1 MTTYFDYSTMI
12 RWEGAPTGIPRTEY
26 CLAQEILE
34 TDSKAKLVVINDDLQ
49 AFHHLDRQA
58 QGFSIGDAVE
68 FSKDDILISA
78 GANWAFTCYVQ
89 QIQSLKTIGAR
100 YFQLFYD
107 LIPYLYPYY
116 YKDGTGFGDYIGNW
130 TKQTLAL
137 CDGAYAISNCT
148 KRDLA
153 KFAQLSDTEMDQIE
167 VVRLGEDFVQE
178 TRGNHPRRFS
188 YSEEFLLSVGTL
200 EIRKNQ
206 TCLLQAYRILAER
219 HGSGIS
225 LPKLVLVGRPG
236 WIDGNVSFQVANDRL
251 LKDLVQVVTDASD
264 AELTELY
271 QHSLFTLFPAIY
283 EGWGLPVAESLR
295 YGKPCICSD
304 TSSMLEIAPSLTLFA
319 SPYDANAWADQIES
333 LLLNRDKLAS
343 CSALIGREY
352 RPTTWKSTAEHILGH
367 TQKLIGDKI

>member
-1 MTTYFDYSTMI
+1 MI

-26 CLAQEILE
+26 CLAQEILQL
-34 TDSKAKLVVINDDLQ
+34 DSEVKLVVINDELK
-49 AFHHLDRQA
+49 AFYHLDRRDDT
-58 QGFSIGDAVE
+58 FVIGDIVKFARN
-68 FSKDDILISA
+68 DTLISA
-78 GANWAFTCYVQ
+78 AANWAFACYIEQVR
-89 QIQSLKTIGAR
+89 SLKSIGVR

-107 LIPYLYPYY
+107 LIPYLHPYY

-148 KRDLA
+148 KRDLI
-153 KFAQLSDTEMDQIE
+153 KLSELSDAEADHIE
-167 VVRLGEDFVQE
+167 VIRLGEDFVQE
-178 TRGNHPRRFS
+178 TEQNTSPRFS

-206 TCLLQAYRILAER
+206 NCLLQAYRILAER
-219 HGSGIS
+219 HGSSIS
-225 LPKLVLVGRPG
+225 LPKLILVGRSG
-236 WIDGNVSFQVANDRL
+236 WIDGNISFQVENDRL
-251 LKDLVQVVTDASD
+251 LKNLVQVVTDASD

-295 YGKPCICSD
+295 YGKPCVCSN
-304 TSSMLEIAPSLTLFA
+304 TSSMLEIAPNLTLFA

-333 LLLNRDKLAS
+333 LLLDRDRLAS
-343 CSALIGREY
+343 YSSLISREY
-352 RPTTWKSTAEHILGH
+352 RLTAWKSTAEHILGYAQH
-367 TQKLIGDKI
+367 IVGDKT